1 MKKSIV
7 TLSILSLGLGFTSCK
22 KDYTCSCEVNK
33 KKYIYD
39 YNGQLKSE
47 AEKACDQQ
55 NTAAKMADPAGVC
68 ALTKK

>member
-7 TLSILSLGLGFTSCK
+7 CLSIFLLGIGFTSCK

-39 YNGQLKSE
+39 YSNQLKSE

-55 NTAAKMADPAGVC
+55 NTAAKMADPAGTC
-68 ALTKK
+68 SLTKD